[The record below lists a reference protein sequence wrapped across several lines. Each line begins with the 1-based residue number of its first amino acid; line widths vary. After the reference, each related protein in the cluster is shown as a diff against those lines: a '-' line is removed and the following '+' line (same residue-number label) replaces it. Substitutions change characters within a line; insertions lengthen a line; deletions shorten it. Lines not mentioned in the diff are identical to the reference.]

1 MRFYLDLIVRD
12 KNSNSMT
19 PTYSISKMHR
29 WTLVP
34 CAPIRSI
41 YGQTSTAMRD
51 FRWSNWS
58 FFSRLLAISRQAA
71 DVLCLGDPRWG
82 KLLPLASTVWTDL
95 GEADHYFGKV
105 CLRSCHLLISI
116 LRHSTPVFLHDSAC
130 NFTKCQYFGDMIEAS
145 ETFTHVSALHG
156 LFPSHNMHKSLWEW
170 ICHNIDQISLYVGTR
185 SAACHNIP
193 SWHFIQEAEIHAV
206 FVKGLESVVWP
217 IHSASS
223 NASARRAFCEQK
235 QSVWT
240 QSFWL
245 FGKNGPCGPSR

>member
-19 PTYSISKMHR
+19 PTYSISKMHWR
-29 WTLVP
+29 NLVP

-41 YGQTSTAMRD
+41 YGQTSAAMCD
-51 FRWSNWS
+51 FRCSNWS

-82 KLLPLASTVWTDL
+82 KFLPLASTVCTDL
-95 GEADHYFGKV
+95 GEADHHFGKV
-105 CLRSCHLLISI
+105 CLRSCHFLISI
-116 LRHSTPVFLHDSAC
+116 LRHSTPVFLHVTSRNA
-130 NFTKCQYFGDMIEAS
+130 NISETWVEAS

-170 ICHNIDQISLYVGTR
+170 ICHNIDQNSLYVGTR

-206 FVKGLESVVWP
+206 FVIGLESVVWP

-223 NASARRAFCEQK
+223 NASARRPFYEQK
-235 QSVWT
+235 
-240 QSFWL
+240 
-245 FGKNGPCGPSR
+245 